1 MVFPKFPFN
10 SISMYICVS
19 AVADM
24 KKIPILPFLFPYSK
38 MFSEKPYFTWLKIFI
53 AIILVLGICFRF
65 INIDRKV
72 YWYDETITSLRISG
86 YTRGEFNDLLLNT
99 GTISIAELR
108 QYQAINYEKN
118 TINIISSLA
127 RDNPE
132 HLPIYFVFLRWWVKL
147 FGNSVTV
154 IRNFS
159 AITSLLIFPC
169 IYWLCRELFGKSIV
183 GWVAISL
190 TAVSPIVVLYAQEAR
205 AYTLFS
211 VAVLLSSIALL
222 RAMRINTKRTWKIY
236 AASLIFAL
244 YTHLFSVLVAFGH
257 GLYVILTEKLKL
269 SQKLKSYLVVF
280 LSGFLAFLPWVILII
295 NHFDGINW
303 ISKNLP
309 LLDLFKRWLINLGFT
324 FVDIQIG
331 SSERLFDVKNLV
343 FDNNDLLQLNTIWLY
358 ILALV
363 LILVIYS
370 IYFLLKNSPRQV
382 SIFILTL
389 MAVTPICLA
398 VPDLIS
404 GGQRSTIPRYLIPA
418 YLGIQLSVAYL
429 LGEKLTNFTNQIQ
442 HKFWQVVT
450 VALIS
455 LGIISCGISSQ
466 AETWW
471 NKYSSYYDPQVA
483 RIINQT
489 SQPLVISNYSARL
502 ATLGYMLRPDVKVLF
517 IEVPEVPKV
526 PEGFTDI
533 FVFRPEWSLISGLE
547 TQENSQ
553 LELVHNRGELWILQE
568 KEKSQK

>member
-1 MVFPKFPFN
+1 MLPKK
-10 SISMYICVS
+10 Y
-19 AVADM
+19 
-24 KKIPILPFLFPYSK
+24 
-38 MFSEKPYFTWLKIFI
+38 YFTWLKIFI
-53 AIILVLGICFRF
+53 TIILVLGIFFRF

-72 YWYDETITSLRISG
+72 YWYDETITSLRIVS
-86 YTRGEFNDLLLNT
+86 YTRGEFKDLISNQ
-99 GTISIAELR
+99 GTISIAELQ
-108 QYQAINYEKN
+108 QYQDINPDKN
-118 TINIISSLA
+118 TINLISSLA

-132 HLPIYFVFLRWWVKL
+132 HLPIYFVLLRWWVKL

-169 IYWLCRELFGKSIV
+169 IYWLCRELFGKSLI

-190 TAVSPIVVLYAQEAR
+190 TAISPILVLYAQEAR
-205 AYTLFS
+205 AYSLFS
-211 VAVLLSSIALL
+211 VVVLLSSIALL
-222 RAMRINTKRTWKIY
+222 RAMRINTKRTWQIY
-236 AASLIFAL
+236 IASLIFAL

-257 GLYVILTEKLKL
+257 GLYVILIEKLKL
-269 SQKLKSYLVVF
+269 TQKLKSYL
-280 LSGFLAFLPWVILII
+280 LASLYGFLGFLPWLILII

-303 ISKNLP
+303 VSKNLP
-309 LLDLFKRWLINLGFT
+309 FLDLLKRWFINLGFT

-331 SSERLFDVKNLV
+331 SSDRLFDVKKLV
-343 FDNNDLLQLNTIWLY
+343 FDNNALLQLNTIWPY

-363 LILVIYS
+363 LVLVIYS
-370 IYFLLKNSPRQV
+370 IYFLLKNAPRQAN
-382 SIFILTL
+382 IFILTL
-389 MAVTPICLA
+389 MAVTPICLTI
-398 VPDLIS
+398 PDLIS

-429 LGEKLTNFTNQIQ
+429 LGTKLTKFTKQIE
-442 HKFWQVVT
+442 HKFWQIVT
-450 VALIS
+450 VIVIS

-471 NKYSSYYDPQVA
+471 HKYSSYYDPQVA

-489 SQPLVISNYSARL
+489 SQPLIISNHSVRL

-517 IEVPEVPKV
+517 IEEPEVPKV

-553 LELVHNRGELWILQE
+553 LELVHNFGELWILSKS
-568 KEKSQK
+568 KEE